1 MAVAKMKRQARRPAR
16 RKARSMK
23 KPGALRAELRAL
35 LRSKAGAKLKRAL
48 RSDGP
53 KLLSAQGLT
62 FATVAAAHEL
72 SRLTGKP
79 VGLMVGISPDGAEK
93 ITLIEQAS
101 EPVTGKLPSAGNS
114 ELDSALAEARR
125 RGASRVSEIL
135 AGPEMLS
142 ADEFAERLGTT
153 RATITAWRHKN
164 QVLGLEGATRGFRF
178 PEWQVGDDGKP
189 FRVLP
194 EIFDRLG
201 GNPWAVYRFLVQ
213 RHPELG
219 GTTGKDA
226 LRRGRGGQVVT
237 AAESVARA
245 FA

>member
-1 MAVAKMKRQARRPAR
+1 MAVAKFKRQARRPAR
-16 RKARSMK
+16 RKARSRK
-23 KPGALRAELRAL
+23 KLSAVRAELRAL
-35 LRSKAGAKLKRAL
+35 LRLKAGAKLKRAL
-48 RSDGP
+48 PSDW
-53 KLLSAQGLT
+53 KMVLSEQG

-79 VGLMVGISPDGAEK
+79 VGLMVGISPDGAEN

-101 EPVTGKLPSAGNS
+101 EPVTGKLPSPGNS
-114 ELDSALAEARR
+114 ELDGALAEARR
-125 RGASRVSEIL
+125 RGALRVSEIL

-189 FRVLP
+189 FRLLP

-201 GNPWAVYRFLVQ
+201 GEPWAVYRFLVQ

-219 GTTGKDA
+219 GMTGKDA
-226 LRRGRGGQVVT
+226 LRRGRGGQVVK